1 MRRRLVS
8 SVPHPLRV
16 LCLPAVVGAAVVS
29 ALAEDGNLGESITSR
44 VRELFEANR
53 DAVVKIQ
60 SSDRH
65 GRIEGTGFYT
75 DPAGTIFT
83 LIGVLGDGKDISV
96 IQPGGR
102 KLDARVLVTDP
113 RTGIAILKVDANTPF
128 IPLADSNKV
137 EIATPVMTIGYPMG
151 KDASPSFGLVAGM
164 DKEYLSRFFRVTHI
178 RANVPVQRGLGGA
191 PALDMEGRAIGVV
204 FSGVDGNSACY
215 LVPINA
221 AEKIHMD
228 FARFGEL
235 RPGRIGATVEQSNR
249 AEAPGVRLADIDP
262 NGPAAKA
269 GLQEG
274 DILIQVGDVPIRA
287 PEDIFDASFYLT
299 AGDPATVKVRR
310 NGNDMDIQIRPEPH
324 AEGAVPVGTP
334 DDTSV
339 VGNMPSFEL
348 DQK

>member
-8 SVPHPLRV
+8 SVSRPFRA
-16 LCLPAVVGAAVVS
+16 LCLPAAVGASVTFS
-29 ALAEDGNLGESITSR
+29 ALAEVENLGESITAR
-44 VRELFEANR
+44 VKELFEANR

-96 IQPGGR
+96 VQPGGR
-102 KLDARVLVTDP
+102 NLAARILVTDP

-128 IPLADSNKV
+128 IPLADSNEV
-137 EIATPVMTIGYPMG
+137 EVSMPVMTIGYPMG
-151 KDASPSFGLVAGM
+151 KDACPSFGLVAGM

-191 PALDMEGRAIGVV
+191 PALDMEGRAVGVV

-221 AEKIHMD
+221 AEKVHMD

-235 RPGRIGATVEQSNR
+235 RPGRIGATVEHSDR
-249 AEAPGVRLADIDP
+249 ADTPGVRLADIDP

-274 DILIQVGDVPIRA
+274 DILVQVGGVQIRT

-299 AGDPATVKVRR
+299 AGDPATVTVRR
-310 NGNDMDIQIRPEPH
+310 DGRNVDVQIRPEAH
-324 AEGAVPVGTP
+324 AEGASAI

-339 VGNMPSFEL
+339 VGNMPNFEL

>member
-8 SVPHPLRV
+8 NASRRLRA
-16 LCLPAVVGAAVVS
+16 LCLPAAVGALGTFS
-29 ALAEDGNLGESITSR
+29 ALAEEENLGESIATR
-44 VRELFEANR
+44 VRELFDVNR
-53 DAVVKIQ
+53 DAVVKIH

-83 LIGVLGDGKDISV
+83 LIGVLGDGRDVSV

-102 KLDARVLVTDP
+102 KLPARILVTDP

-128 IPLADSNKV
+128 IPLADSN
-137 EIATPVMTIGYPMG
+137 EIEVSMPVMTIGYPMG
-151 KDASPSFGLVAGM
+151 RDACPSFGLVAGM
-164 DKEYLSRFFRVTHI
+164 DKEYLGRPLRVTHI

-204 FSGVDGNSACY
+204 FSGVDGNAGCY

-221 AEKIHMD
+221 AEKVHMD

-235 RPGRIGATVEQSNR
+235 RPGRIGATVEPANR
-249 AEAPGVRLADIDP
+249 IATSPGARLTDIVPD
-262 NGPAAKA
+262 GPAAKA
-269 GLQEG
+269 GLEEG
-274 DILIQVGDVPIRA
+274 DILVRVGNVNVSA

-299 AGDPATVKVRR
+299 AGDPTTVTVIREGKTLDV
-310 NGNDMDIQIRPEPH
+310 QVRPEPQSGH
-324 AEGAVPVGTP
+324 GSPSLLGEEI
-334 DDTSV
+334 
-339 VGNMPSFEL
+339 VGNTPAFEL
-348 DQK
+348 EH